1 MKILYNQNLR
11 TFSKQLRNNSTIG
24 EVMLWSELK
33 RKKLGFQFMRQK
45 PIMGYIVDF
54 YCSSLKLAIE
64 IDGSSHDTKIEA
76 DVLRQKEIEKLG
88 INFLRFS
95 EEDVRNSLDGVVR
108 EVKAVIQAK
117 TTPASKTRHPL
128 Y

>member
-54 YCSSLKLAIE
+54 YCAPLKLAIE

-117 TTPASKTRHPL
+117 TTPASQIRHPL